1 MKIAFDH
8 LLPHPLK
15 EYEHSTE
22 SVWNRKFHIDGLQKT
37 MLNASSGKGKSTFI
51 NTLYGVR
58 RDYNGSVS
66 FDGKKLSDLSL
77 NDWRDL
83 RKDTLSVVFQ
93 DLQLFLNISVMDN
106 LLIKNKLTDHKTT
119 DEIQSM
125 LDRLGIGDKTNQL
138 CGHLSYGQ
146 QQRVAIIRAM
156 LQPFDLLLMDEPF
169 SHLDEDN
176 TQIALKL
183 ITEETNKN
191 NAGFILST
199 LGSDHNYPFDFEL
212 KL

>member
-1 MKIAFDH
+1 MKITFNH

-15 EYEHSTE
+15 EYEHSE
-22 SVWNRKFHIDGLQKT
+22 ASVWNRNFEIDGLQKI

-58 RDYNGSVS
+58 RDYSGSVS
-66 FDGKKLSDLSL
+66 FNGKEISNFTL

-83 RKDTLSVVFQ
+83 RKESLSVVFQ

-106 LLIKNKLTDHKTT
+106 LRIKNNLTQHKSE
-119 DEIQSM
+119 DEIQQM
-125 LDRLGIGDKTNQL
+125 LHRLGIGDKSEQL

-146 QQRVAIIRAM
+146 QQRVAIIRAL

-169 SHLDEDN
+169 SHLDEGN
-176 TQIALKL
+176 TQLALEL